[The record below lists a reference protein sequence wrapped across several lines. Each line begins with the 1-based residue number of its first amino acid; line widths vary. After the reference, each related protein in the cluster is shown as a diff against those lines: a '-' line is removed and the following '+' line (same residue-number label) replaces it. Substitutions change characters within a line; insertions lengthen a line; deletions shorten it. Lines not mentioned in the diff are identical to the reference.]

1 MMPIRRRSRSA
12 RTTSTGPRMQISP
25 GGASHDEGTHPPR
38 RQPPG
43 GAMMTPATAIQFT
56 DIGPDDPRLAAD
68 ILPVLRELRPHLT
81 AESLTSI
88 YTEGHLQGLRFTGAY
103 LDGTCLAVAG
113 WRIVATT
120 FCGRKLTIDDIV
132 TAATTR
138 STGLGRALLAELHE
152 RARTADCHLV
162 DLDSATHRADAHR
175 FYMRERMS
183 IGAFHFIT
191 QL

>member
-1 MMPIRRRSRSA
+1 
-12 RTTSTGPRMQISP
+12 
-25 GGASHDEGTHPPR
+25 
-38 RQPPG
+38 
-43 GAMMTPATAIQFT
+43 
-56 DIGPDDPRLAAD
+56 
-68 ILPVLRELRPHLT
+68 
-81 AESLTSI
+81 
-88 YTEGHLQGLRFTGAY
+88 
-103 LDGTCLAVAG
+103 VAG

-132 TAATTR
+132 TAATDR
-138 STGLGRALLAELHE
+138 SAGLGRALLAQLRQ
-152 RARTADCHLV
+152 RAQAADCQLL

>member
-1 MMPIRRRSRSA
+1 
-12 RTTSTGPRMQISP
+12 
-25 GGASHDEGTHPPR
+25 
-38 RQPPG
+38 
-43 GAMMTPATAIQFT
+43 MTATAAAPQFT
-56 DIGPDDPRLAAD
+56 DIGPGDPRLTAD

-88 YTEGHLQGLRFTGAY
+88 YAEGHPQGLRFTGAY
-103 LDGTCLAVAG
+103 LNGTCLAVAG

-132 TAATTR
+132 TAATDR
-138 STGLGRALLAELHE
+138 SAGLGRALLAELRL
-152 RARTADCHLV
+152 RAHAADCQLL